1 MRKRN
6 RYASPM
12 PLNPR
17 NDHHRS
23 RAKTLA
29 AVKDDTSLV
38 DYPAYAL
45 LLSLAFTATL
55 ATSYFLH
62 LG

>member
-1 MRKRN
+1 MRQRY

-17 NDHHRS
+17 TDHR
-23 RAKTLA
+23 RAGAKTLA
-29 AVKDDTSLV
+29 AVKDDASLV

-45 LLSLAFTATL
+45 LLSLAFSATL
-55 ATSYFLH
+55 ATSYLLH